1 MDKKTG
7 HILSAV
13 VAIAVVGGLFR
24 QNAALQGKA
33 DQLSQQMS
41 SLSNQLVDT
50 RYDLSDEIGALRA
63 GSGGRGQPLFHRGD

>member
-24 QNAALQGKA
+24 QNAALQGKV
-33 DQLSQQMS
+33 DQLSQQTGVPVPAPLAVLKDKTVPFGRSVTKEHM
-41 SLSNQLVDT
+41 VDQV
-50 RYDLSDEIGALRA
+50 LEMLR
-63 GSGGRGQPLFHRGD
+63 